1 MRRLPMG
8 RISSGAKGRRRMMV
22 LIAGALALAV
32 GPIGCGDD
40 DEPEV
45 DTVELQLINNTG
57 QEGLEVYVGIEGVS
71 ERTYELNASGESYED
86 WTKVDYP
93 FTSGLV
99 VQFILYNQDGDE
111 LAAGSCEV
119 SDAVTLDYARVD
131 FFVGS
136 VGCNCGF
143 AGTTGCEPG
152 S

>member
-1 MRRLPMG
+1 
-8 RISSGAKGRRRMMV
+8 MMV
-22 LIAGALALAV
+22 LIAGALALAL

-40 DEPEV
+40 DEPDV
-45 DTVELQLINNTG
+45 DTVELQLVNTSG
-57 QEGLEVYVGIEGVS
+57 LEGLEVYVGVEGVS
-71 ERTYELNASGESYED
+71 ERTYELDASGDTYED

-99 VQFILYNQDGDE
+99 VQFILYDQDGDE

-119 SDAVTLDYARVD
+119 SDAVALDYARV
-131 FFVGS
+131 FFSPGF